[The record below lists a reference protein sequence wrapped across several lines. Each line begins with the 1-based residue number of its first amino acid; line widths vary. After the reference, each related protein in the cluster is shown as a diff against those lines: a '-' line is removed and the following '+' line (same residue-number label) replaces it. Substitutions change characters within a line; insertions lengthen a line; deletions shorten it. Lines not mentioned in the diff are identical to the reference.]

1 MNSGLLTVLFFVFS
15 QKNRLIFR
23 EKNYSFLKL
32 TPSFELLNNEKR
44 WFILTIVLE
53 NNFASESEF

>member
-44 WFILTIVLE
+44 
-53 NNFASESEF
+53 